1 MVEVDIEDSKFGEVM
16 SKLRVLRG
24 HFLKQRQWERPVHRG
39 YYLSCCECGLS
50 HRINFRVVD
59 GKVEFQ
65 VFRAPRATAANRKK
79 NWSKIQERLQELL
92 DGA

>member
-1 MVEVDIEDSKFGEVM
+1 M

-24 HFLKQRQWERPVHRG
+24 HFLRQRQWERPVHRG

-50 HRINFRVVD
+50 HRINFRVVE

-65 VFRAPRATAANRKK
+65 VFQAPRATAANRKK
-79 NWSKIQERLQELL
+79 NWSKIQERLQEVL
-92 DGA
+92 DAG